1 MDVLTSLKD
10 ILLNAIPTF
19 ILVWVLYFYTSR
31 IFFRPLQKTL
41 QERHA
46 STVGLREAAEANIV
60 LAEQKTSQYQEALQS
75 ARTELYRQQE
85 QERQQALDRRTEILR
100 QSRQQAE
107 EMVKRAQQEIRAEAE
122 QAKKRLEAESDQI
135 ALSIAQAIL
144 KFGPAT
150 SPASHGSG
158 PEIPR

>member
-1 MDVLTSLKD
+1 MDVLASLKD
-10 ILLNAIPTF
+10 ILLQAIPTF
-19 ILVWVLYFYTSR
+19 TLVWILYFYTSR

-46 STVGLREAAEANIV
+46 STAGLRQAAEANIA

-85 QERQQALDRRTEILR
+85 QERQQALDRRAEILR

-122 QAKKRLEAESDQI
+122 QAKKRLETESDQI

-144 KFGPAT
+144 KSGPAA
-150 SPASHGSG
+150 SPAG
-158 PEIPR
+158 PGGGLELPR

>member
-1 MDVLTSLKD
+1 MYYGSSLKD

-31 IFFRPLQKTL
+31 IFFRPLQKTMS
-41 QERHA
+41 ERHA
-46 STVGLREAAEANIV
+46 STAGLRQAAEANIA

-75 ARTELYRQQE
+75 ARTELYRRQE
-85 QERQQALDRRTEILR
+85 QERQQALDRRAEILR

-122 QAKKRLEAESDQI
+122 QAKKRLETESDQI
-135 ALSIAQAIL
+135 AFSIAQAIL
-144 KFGPAT
+144 KSGPAV

-158 PEIPR
+158 SEVPR